1 MFANLI
7 QGKASSC
14 ESSNARSTRENLA
27 TLLTLRQPNAYVCAR
42 CSKAFHSSQA
52 LGGHQNAHKKERN
65 EERRRMLEERGRVME
80 EEGTGMMVEE
90 NPSTEETND
99 NTPAILS
106 PYPLQAV
113 APNGEDM
120 MPVFLM
126 QIPMPNQGDGFVMNP
141 ETSLAFHSRDGVQ
154 PGFFTPGSGFDPS
167 LGDEGAYRQI
177 SHRVH
182 HEYSYSEHEI
192 PSGIPL
198 ANDNNHRPV
207 YPSTVNRNFN
217 PWELDMNS
225 VENFDQP
232 AARMRESSNAVVADA
247 STGAFLKKQETS
259 EDTFNEELDLNL
271 RL

>member
-1 MFANLI
+1 MFANLV
-7 QGKASSC
+7 QGKASSF
-14 ESSNARSTRENLA
+14 ESSSARSTRENLGA
-27 TLLTLRQPNAYVCAR
+27 LLTLQQPDAYICAR
-42 CSKAFHSSQA
+42 CSKAFLSPRA

-65 EERRRMLEERGRVME
+65 EERRQMLEERGRLMPG
-80 EEGTGMMVEE
+80 EGTRMMVEE
-90 NPSTEETND
+90 YLSTEEMNY

-106 PYPLQAV
+106 PDPLQV
-113 APNGEDM
+113 VTPNGEDM
-120 MPVFLM
+120 MPFFLM
-126 QIPMPNQGDGFVMNP
+126 QIPLPNQGNGFIMNP
-141 ETSLAFHSRDGVQ
+141 ETLLVFHSRNGVQ
-154 PGFFTPGSGFDPS
+154 PGFLPGSGFDPS
-167 LGDEGAYRQI
+167 IGDEGAYHQI

-182 HEYSYSEHEI
+182 HEYFYSEHEI

-207 YPSTVNRNFN
+207 YPTVNRNFN

-232 AARMRESSNAVVADA
+232 AAWMRESSNAVVADA
-247 STGAFLKKQETS
+247 SVGAFLKKQETS

>member
-14 ESSNARSTRENLA
+14 ESSNARSTRENQA
-27 TLLTLRQPNAYVCAR
+27 TLLTLRQPHAYVCAR
-42 CSKAFHSSQA
+42 CSKAFHSCQA

-65 EERRRMLEERGRVME
+65 EERRRMLEERGRVMA
-80 EEGTGMMVEE
+80 EEGTGMMAEE

-120 MPVFLM
+120 MPVFFR
-126 QIPMPNQGDGFVMNP
+126 QIPLPNQGNGFVMNP

-154 PGFFTPGSGFDPS
+154 PGFFIPGSGFDPS
-167 LGDEGAYRQI
+167 PGNEGAYHQI

-182 HEYSYSEHEI
+182 HECSYSEDEI
-192 PSGIPL
+192 PFGIPL

-207 YPSTVNRNFN
+207 YPTANRNFN

-232 AARMRESSNAVVADA
+232 AAWMRESSNAVVADA
-247 STGAFLKKQETS
+247 SIGAVLKKQETS
-259 EDTFNEELDLNL
+259 EDTFNEELDLDL